1 MSLANSAFP
10 SSEAFELINKG
21 LQDDPAEKKDAI
33 KKAGAIFA
41 FILKNKAGA
50 QESWYIDLKNEGA
63 VGTGASPPGGKAD
76 VTLLL
81 SDDDFGKL
89 VKGTAKAQSLFMAGK
104 LKIRGDIM
112 KATRLEPILGKAQT
126 KAKL

>member
-1 MSLANSAFP
+1 MGLANSEFPASQAFDQINQGMIDEP
-10 SSEAFELINKG
+10 S
-21 LQDDPAEKKDAI
+21 EKKDAI
-33 KKAGAIFA
+33 KKAGAVFA
-41 FILKNKAGA
+41 FTLKNKAGK
-50 QESWYIDLKNEGA
+50 QESWYIDLKNDGSVGKGA
-63 VGTGASPPGGKAD
+63 APPNGKAD

>member
-1 MSLANSAFP
+1 MVSPHILYLAHRM
-10 SSEAFELINKG
+10 G
-21 LQDDPAEKKDAI
+21 QDETKDSVSGMLMNVDA
-33 KKAGAIFA
+33 
-41 FILKNKAGA
+41 
-50 QESWYIDLKNEGA
+50 
-63 VGTGASPPGGKAD
+63 

-89 VKGTAKAQSLFMAGK
+89 VRGTAKAQSLFMAGK

>member
-1 MSLANSAFP
+1 MTLADSAFP
-10 SSEAFELINKG
+10 SSQAFDLINNSM
-21 LQDDPAEKKDAI
+21 QDSPADKKDAI

-41 FILKNKAGA
+41 FTLKNKEGTT
-50 QESWYIDLKNEGA
+50 QSWYIDLKNEGK
-63 VGTGASPPGGKAD
+63 VEKGAAPSGGKAD

-81 SDDDFGKL
+81 SDEDFGKL
-89 VKGTAKAQSLFMAGK
+89 VRGTAKAQSLFMAGK

>member
-1 MSLANSAFP
+1 MSLANPSFP
-10 SSEAFELINKG
+10 SSEAFDLINNSLK
-21 LQDDPAEKKDAI
+21 DDPKEKKDAI

-41 FILKNKAGA
+41 FTLKNKEGA
-50 QESWYIDLKNEGA
+50 SESWYIDLKEKGEVGKGA
-63 VGTGASPPGGKAD
+63 APESGKAD
-76 VTLLL
+76 VTLLC
-81 SDDDFGKL
+81 SDEDFGKL
-89 VKGTAKAQSLFMAGK
+89 VRGTAKAQSLFMAGK

>member
-1 MSLANSAFP
+1 MFKRAAFAAA
-10 SSEAFELINKG
+10 SVIQRTRLI
-21 LQDDPAEKKDAI
+21 
-33 KKAGAIFA
+33 
-41 FILKNKAGA
+41 ILLN
-50 QESWYIDLKNEGA
+50 
-63 VGTGASPPGGKAD
+63 V